1 MLADKSLR
9 TKVSLC
15 SINDSV
21 ARKISRREFKEL
33 FSNLKYSKEHDR
45 FVVFIKVR
53 IQEMSEKEKKK
64 LKDKIA
70 EFEQDEEWINVFK
83 VEVLNKIEL

>member
-9 TKVSLC
+9 TKVSIC

-21 ARKISRREFKEL
+21 ARKIARREFKES
-33 FSNLKYSKEHDR
+33 FSNLVYSKEHDR
-45 FVVFIKVR
+45 FVISIKVR

-64 LKDKIA
+64 LKEQIA
-70 EFEQDEEWINVFK
+70 EFEQEKEWINVFK
-83 VEVLNKIEL
+83 VEILNKIEL